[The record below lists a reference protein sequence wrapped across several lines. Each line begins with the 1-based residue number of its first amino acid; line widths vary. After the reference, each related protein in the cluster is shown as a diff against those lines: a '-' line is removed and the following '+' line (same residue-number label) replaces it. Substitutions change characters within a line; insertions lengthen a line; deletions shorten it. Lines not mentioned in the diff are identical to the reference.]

1 MNPRVA
7 SFAVVGLIVALDQW
21 SKSLVRSLWELNE
34 THRVIAGFFNLVH
47 AENPGAAFSMLADAS
62 PLVRSVVLI
71 GLALVVT
78 GLLIAALFGKFG
90 IVSSTMSRW
99 AVTLILG
106 GACGNLIDRIRIG
119 TVTDFLEFYVGTYY
133 WPAFNLADSAIF
145 CGAALLFVDYWMQS
159 KRKPADP
166 LVGEHVS

>member
-1 MNPRVA
+1 MSEPMEAVSDVESSSEIAAAPGGATIGPVA
-7 SFAVVGLIVALDQW
+7 
-21 SKSLVRSLWELNE
+21 
-34 THRVIAGFFNLVH
+34 VI
-47 AENPGAAFSMLADAS
+47 GAALSAE
-62 PLVRSVVLI
+62 I
-71 GLALVVT
+71 

-90 IVSSTMSRW
+90 IVSSTLSRW

-133 WPAFNLADSAIF
+133 WPAFNVADSAIF